1 MGAKLPDNSLS
12 FFADMDADDG
22 RDDFVALGQSD
33 LKKVWSDSE
42 KTSYRINFEAGV
54 FEGCKGKAFCSASLR
69 RLSAGRPCRRSE

>member
-1 MGAKLPDNSLS
+1 
-12 FFADMDADDG
+12 MDADDG

-54 FEGCKGKAFCSASLR
+54 FEGCKGKAFLFRVVAEAFGRQTVQTFRMTYGR
-69 RLSAGRPCRRSE
+69 RGAPTAK